1 MNDADST
8 GVAKRRGADGS
19 IGKNEHLGI
28 RRVLV
33 FPIDP
38 IALVGLPRRPTRRI
52 AVSVQPPLLCCS
64 VVKPFPP

>member
-8 GVAKRRGADGS
+8 GVAKRRGAIGS
-19 IGKNEHLGI
+19 IGKNEHFRI

-38 IALVGLPRRPTRRI
+38 IALVESPSPFNLR
-52 AVSVQPPLLCCS
+52 CS
-64 VVKPFPP
+64 VALW